1 MSTTH
6 IQVDKNQ
13 GESNAALLRRFSK
26 KVQET
31 RLLKK
36 IKADRYYSRKP
47 SKLNTKIS
55 AVRKIGRRAEIE
67 RLKKLGKMA

>member
-1 MSTTH
+1 MAKTH

-13 GESNAALLRRFSK
+13 GETNAALLRRFSK

-36 IKADRYYSRKP
+36 IKADRYYSRKA
-47 SKLNTKIS
+47 SKLNTKLS
-55 AVRKIGRRAEIE
+55 ALKKMGRRTEIE